1 VRGRGTSPNVDKAS
15 APSVPETLK
24 PTTQPLTHSLSYDGN
39 LSTPHALSTSR
50 RGEGI
55 QPSSAE
61 PWQAQFA
68 AALDNPALPP
78 PPIFAD
84 CDLATRFAVYRNN
97 SAVAAIDAL
106 KAQFPTVALLVG
118 DEAFAGLARL
128 FAQTYPPRS
137 PVLGDYGASFPA
149 FLETF
154 PGIGETP
161 YLADSARLDWACLS
175 ARRAPEAEP
184 RGAARLAELDPARIG
199 QQRARLHPSLALVAS
214 DWPILAIAN
223 AHTTPV
229 RDWRGQTALVL
240 RPFADLLVKPCP
252 PGEAAFVRACI
263 EGQELGEAAL
273 LAGDSDQ
280 NFDFGQTLVE
290 LTRIGAI
297 VDFTERTGD
306 PE

>member
-1 VRGRGTSPNVDKAS
+1 MMTGIPSPHSPSKNARLSTGYAENES
-15 APSVPETLK
+15 APIV
-24 PTTQPLTHSLSYDGN
+24 
-39 LSTPHALSTSR
+39 
-50 RGEGI
+50 
-55 QPSSAE
+55 E

-78 PPIFAD
+78 PQLFAD
-84 CDLATRFAVYRNN
+84 CDVSARFAVYRNN

-106 KAQFPTVALLVG
+106 KTQFPTVAQLVG

-128 FAQTYPPRS
+128 FVQAFPPRS
-137 PVLGDYGASFPA
+137 PVLGDYGAALPA

-161 YLADSARLDWACLS
+161 YLADSARFDWACLS
-175 ARRAPEAEP
+175 ARRAPEAAP
-184 RGAARLAELDPARIG
+184 LGAARLAELDPARIG
-199 QQRARLHPSLALVAS
+199 QQRARLHPSLALVVS

-223 AHTTPV
+223 ADNRPV
-229 RDWRGQTALVL
+229 RDWRGETALVL

-252 PGEAAFVRACI
+252 PGAAAFLRACI
-263 EGQELGEAAL
+263 EDKNLGDAAL
-273 LAGDSDQ
+273 LASESDE

-290 LTRIGAI
+290 LTLMGAI
-297 VDFTERTGD
+297 VDFAEQQGE